1 MMENVCPME
10 HLACPRCNG
19 AMRHWQLLE
28 GLVLAP
34 GPALRNNASQIKTH
48 LSEWENDMAADRR
61 EELESLLAR
70 QRAAFT
76 ASRPE
81 AISQRRDRIRRA
93 MALVKENGEAFAK
106 AMSADFGN
114 RSHHQSMLT
123 DIAATVGAGNHAL
136 KHIDQWSKPE
146 KRKVQ
151 FPLGLMGARAE
162 VRYEPKGVIGI
173 LSPWNFPV
181 QLAFGPLMQVL
192 AAGNRAMIKPSEFTE
207 RTSEL
212 MAELTARY
220 FQPEEVAVVTGGPD
234 VAAAFSSLPFDHL
247 VFTGSTA
254 TGRRVMQAAAENLVP
269 VTLELGGKSPVVM
282 GRSADFAKAG
292 ERIAIGKML
301 NAGQIC
307 LAPDYFIVPEDKAD
321 EAVAGVTHAAA
332 AMYPRVLDNDDYASI
347 VSDRHFERLQ
357 GLVEDARGKGAEVI
371 EVNPA
376 GEDFANANQRKMPLT
391 VLRGV
396 NDTMTVMQE
405 EIFGPVLPVMTY
417 KSVDQAVDYINEHD
431 RPLGLYYFGEDRSE
445 QERVLRRTISGGVTT
460 NDVVFHVSM
469 EDLPFGGVGPSGMGS
484 YHAIEGFREFSHARA
499 VYHQP
504 KIDIAK
510 LGGLKPP
517 YGKATEAAA
526 GRMMK

>member
-1 MMENVCPME
+1 
-10 HLACPRCNG
+10 
-19 AMRHWQLLE
+19 
-28 GLVLAP
+28 
-34 GPALRNNASQIKTH
+34 
-48 LSEWENDMAADRR
+48 MADDRR
-61 EELESLLAR
+61 EEIEALLTR

-81 AISQRRDRIRRA
+81 PMSQRKDRIRRA
-93 MALVKENGEAFAK
+93 IALVKDHGDDFAK

-114 RSHHQSMLT
+114 RSYAQSMLT
-123 DIAATVGAGNHAL
+123 DVAATVAAGNDAL
-136 KHIDQWSKPE
+136 KHMDKWAKPD

-151 FPLGLMGARAE
+151 FPLGLLGARAE

-173 LSPWNFPV
+173 LSPWNFPL
-181 QLAFGPLMQVL
+181 QLAFGPLMQVF

-212 MAELTARY
+212 MAQLTAEY
-220 FQPEEVAVVTGGPD
+220 FAPEEVAVVTGGPE
-234 VAAAFSSLPFDHL
+234 VAAAFSSLPFDL

-254 TGRRVMQAAAENLVP
+254 TGRRVMQAAAANLVP
-269 VTLELGGKSPVVM
+269 VTLELGGKSPVIM
-282 GRSADFAKAG
+282 GRSADFSRAG

-307 LAPDYFIVPEDKAD
+307 LAPDYMIVPEDKQD
-321 EAVAGVTHAAA
+321 EAVAGVVGAAS
-332 AMYPRVLDNDDYASI
+332 AMYPRLLDNDDYASI

-376 GEDFANANQRKMPLT
+376 GEDFSNANQRKMPLT
-391 VLRGV
+391 ILKNVTE
-396 NDTMTVMQE
+396 DMTAMQE

-417 KSVDQAVDYINEHD
+417 KALDQAMDYVNDHD
-431 RPLGLYYFGEDRSE
+431 RPLGLYYFGEDKGE
-445 QERVLRRTISGGVTT
+445 QERVLTRTISGGVTT

-469 EDLPFGGVGPSGMGS
+469 EDLPFGGIGPSGMGS

-510 LGGLKPP
+510 LAGLKPP
-517 YGKATEAAA
+517 YGKATDKAAA
-526 GRMMK
+526 NMMK

>member
-1 MMENVCPME
+1 MLRCGNGNQTFG
-10 HLACPRCNG
+10 LWPRPP
-19 AMRHWQLLE
+19 A
-28 GLVLAP
+28 LAP
-34 GPALRNNASQIKTH
+34 ARGLRNNASQIKTDM
-48 LSEWENDMAADRR
+48 SERENDMADDRR
-61 EELESLLAR
+61 DELEALLAR

-81 AISQRRDRIRRA
+81 PMSQRKDRIRRA
-93 MALVKENGEAFAK
+93 IALVKDHGDEFAK
-106 AMSADFGN
+106 AMSADFGS
-114 RSHHQSMLT
+114 RSMQQSMLT
-123 DIAATVGAGNHAL
+123 DIAAVVGAGNHAL
-136 KHIDQWSKPE
+136 KHMDAWAKAE

-151 FPLGLMGARAE
+151 FPLGLLGARAE
-162 VRYEPKGVIGI
+162 LRYEPKGVIGI

-181 QLAFGPLMQVL
+181 QLAFAPLMQVL

-212 MAELTARY
+212 MANLTAEY
-220 FQPEEVAVVTGGPD
+220 FAPEEVAVVTGSPE

-254 TGRRVMQAAAENLVP
+254 TGRRVMQAAAANLVP

-282 GRSADFAKAG
+282 GRSADFTKAG

-307 LAPDYFIVPEDKAD
+307 LAPDYLMVPEDKAD
-321 EAVAGVTHAAA
+321 EAVAGVVSAAS
-332 AMYPRVLDNDDYASI
+332 AMYPRILDNDDYASI

-357 GLVEDARGKGAEVI
+357 GLVADARNKGAEVI

-396 NDTMTVMQE
+396 NDSMTVMQE

-417 KSVDQAVDYINEHD
+417 KAVGEAVDYINDHD
-431 RPLGLYYFGEDRSE
+431 RPLGLYYFGEDKSE
-445 QERVLRRTISGGVTT
+445 QERVLTRTISGGVTT
-460 NDVVFHVSM
+460 NDVIFHVSM

-517 YGKATEAAA
+517 YGKVTDAATA
-526 GRMMK
+526 RMMK